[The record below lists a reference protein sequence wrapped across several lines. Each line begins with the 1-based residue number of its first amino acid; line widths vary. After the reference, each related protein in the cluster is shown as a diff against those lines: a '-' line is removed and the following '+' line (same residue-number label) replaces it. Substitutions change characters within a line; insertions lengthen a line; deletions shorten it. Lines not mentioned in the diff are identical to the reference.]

1 MKASAETKG
10 TVGLKHEVFLQFT
23 PQPGIDG
30 SFDVACAV
38 VRVDVHYEEK
48 YGGCAH
54 LSANDMLHVHAQ
66 YKCRAAFFPHYFH
79 GRLTLMHQ
87 NDCGVLFLSG
97 APFVNGLE
105 ARWSPAANEMTLAR
119 VQYSLD
125 CHAGMAKICWP
136 LQNPACYRAA
146 GELQKK
152 RASIKCAARQT
163 FAPLCEDS
171 RAELAA
177 ALAISF
183 MSTGAA
189 FVSL

>member
-1 MKASAETKG
+1 MHNTNAGLLFSLFSWASHT
-10 TVGLKHEVFLQFT
+10 HT
-23 PQPGIDG
+23 P
-30 SFDVACAV
+30 
-38 VRVDVHYEEK
+38 
-48 YGGCAH
+48 
-54 LSANDMLHVHAQ
+54 N
-66 YKCRAAFFPHYFH
+66 
-79 GRLTLMHQ
+79 
-87 NDCGVLFLSG
+87 NCGVLFLSG
-97 APFVNGLE
+97 TSFVNGIE
-105 ARWSPAANEMTLAR
+105 ACWSSAANEMTLAC

-125 CHAGMAKICWP
+125 CQAGMEKFAGNFKR
-136 LQNPACYRAA
+136 ACYRAA

-183 MSTGAA
+183 MFTGAA